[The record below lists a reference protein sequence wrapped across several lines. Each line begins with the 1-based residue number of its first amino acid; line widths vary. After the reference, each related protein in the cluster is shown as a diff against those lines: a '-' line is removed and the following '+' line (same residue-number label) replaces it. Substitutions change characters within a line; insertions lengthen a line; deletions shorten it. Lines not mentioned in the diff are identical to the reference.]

1 MVIIVE
7 YNLEVTNLT
16 KKYKDFQLKEINI
29 KLPKGK
35 IIGLIGENGSGKTT
49 TIKSIL
55 NLMTYDKGSIKI
67 FGKDSRN
74 LTKEDREQIG
84 VLLDDSFFSP
94 ILNVN
99 DINNLMKNFYHN
111 WNEKLYY
118 DTIKKFKIPCNKQ
131 IKEFSS
137 GMKMKIKVLCAIA
150 HEPKLLI
157 LDEPTNSLDP
167 IFRYE
172 IIELFSD
179 FVNNGENSILMTT
192 HITSD
197 LEHLAD
203 EVIFIDEG
211 NIILDV
217 PKEKI
222 DNDYGIVEFFDNN
235 PDKIKKDDY
244 IKCLK
249 YKNGCY
255 ILVNPKNEFQ
265 KKYPKLEVRRP
276 TLEELMLM
284 LVKGE

>member
-1 MVIIVE
+1 ME
-7 YNLEVTNLT
+7 FNLEVINLV
-16 KKYKDFQLKEINI
+16 KNYSDFHLKEINI

-49 TIKSIL
+49 TIKAIL
-55 NLMTYDKGSIKI
+55 NLMTYDKGNIKI
-67 FGKDSRN
+67 FGKDSRY
-74 LTKEDREQIG
+74 LTKEEREKIG
-84 VLLDDSFFSP
+84 IVLDDSFFSP

-99 DINNLMKNFYHN
+99 DINKLMKNFYHN

-118 DTIKKFKIPCNKQ
+118 ETIKKFKIPCNKPL
-131 IKEFSS
+131 KEFSS

-157 LDEPTNSLDP
+157 LDEPTNGLDP

-172 IIELFSD
+172 IIELFNK
-179 FVNNGENSILMTT
+179 FVSNGENSILMTT

-211 NIILDV
+211 KIILDI
-217 PKEKI
+217 PKEII
-222 DNDYGIVEFFDNN
+222 DNEYGIIELSLEKFA
-235 PDKIKKDDY
+235 KIKKEDY
-244 IKCLK
+244 QKCLK
-249 YKNGCY
+249 YKNEY
-255 ILVNPKNEFQ
+255 LILVNSKAEFH
-265 KKYPKLEVRRP
+265 KKYPKLIVKKP
-276 TLEELMLM
+276 TLEELMLI

>member
-1 MVIIVE
+1 ME
-7 YNLEVTNLT
+7 YNLEVINLT
-16 KKYKDFQLKEINI
+16 KNYQDFQLKEINI

-49 TIKSIL
+49 TIKAIL
-55 NLMTYDKGSIKI
+55 NLMDYDKGKVKI
-67 FGKDSRN
+67 FGKDSKD
-74 LTKEDREQIG
+74 LTKQEREQIG
-84 VLLDDSFFSP
+84 IVLDDSFFSP

-99 DINNLMKNFYHN
+99 DINKLMKNFYHN

-118 DTIKKFKIPCNKQ
+118 ETIKKYKIPCNKPL
-131 IKEFSS
+131 KNFSS
-137 GMKMKIKVLCAIA
+137 GMKMKIKVLCAISQ
-150 HEPKLLI
+150 EPKLLI
-157 LDEPTNSLDP
+157 LDEPTNGLDP

-172 IIELFSD
+172 IIELFNN
-179 FVNNGENSILMTT
+179 FVSNGENSILITT

-203 EVIFIDEG
+203 EVIFIDDG

-217 PKEKI
+217 SKKEI
-222 DNDYGIVEFFDNN
+222 DTKYGIVELAKDNFI
-235 PDKIKKDDY
+235 KIKKEDY
-244 IKCLK
+244 LKCLK
-249 YKNGCY
+249 YKNECF

-265 KKYPKLEVRRP
+265 KKYSKLEIRKP